1 MAKKIN
7 ITISEELAER
17 LEEYCKKNYLT
28 KSGVITMATTDY
40 LNTREMQI
48 SYKNMTDSIAKLAEI
63 GLIDKDKLDAAITLG
78 TLKDFACSDYEHQGR

>member
-17 LEEYCKKNYLT
+17 LEQYCKKNYLT

-40 LNTREMQI
+40 LNARDMQL
-48 SYKNMTDSIAKLAEI
+48 SYKNMTDSIAKLAEMGI
-63 GLIDKDKLDAAITLG
+63 IDKSNLDDALTLG
-78 TLKDFACSDYEHQGR
+78 KLKDFSCSDYEHQ